1 MNSKITGITI
11 VKLSTAAKS
20 DLMYEQ
26 QCTGA
31 ATVSY
36 RTFRSRGSCD
46 IEQPRVMFW
55 VTQLEW
61 MEAGHEGRESE
72 SGHLL
77 FILRFMVSVRQ

>member
-31 ATVSY
+31 ATVSTV
-36 RTFRSRGSCD
+36 RFAVEAAATLSSHVSCFGS
-46 IEQPRVMFW
+46 
-55 VTQLEW
+55 
-61 MEAGHEGRESE
+61 HS
-72 SGHLL
+72 
-77 FILRFMVSVRQ
+77 